1 LLDQA
6 QFSSLSVD
14 GQTAYNAESFGN
26 HNDQATF
33 NQDYVGQ
40 VTVVGDTITLFG
52 NVWKAFKLSSEYP
65 VTELTH
71 IQFSYI
77 HVNEAEGHAV
87 CVEEDLNE
95 DPFQG
100 THVRCIMLA
109 GKQFTTWKHVVR
121 RNLALG
127 RPATQVSP
135 YVNAALA
142 IDGNKNTYTD
152 TGLQNQPWWEVSIE
166 NTFVVTD
173 IIINSRF
180 DMYVDRLT
188 DFTITIRQN
197 SNVLYQKIFQG
208 DAVQIFHVKDIDM
221 NENLIYNDSG
231 PIYVGITLNKNNVP
245 HMLGEVEVYGNPRAN
260 QWAIFDVG
268 IGDLFRTPES
278 KIKYIAFIQD
288 NDAEPLV
295 GESIIKDIQLLEK
308 TTLSS
313 SLPLVSN

>member
-1 LLDQA
+1 MFDQA

-14 GQTAYNAESFGN
+14 GQTAYNAGSFGN

-33 NQDYVGQ
+33 NQDSVGQ
-40 VTVVGDTITLFG
+40 VTVVDDTITLFG
-52 NVWKAFKLSSEYP
+52 NVWKAFELSSEYT

-71 IQFSYI
+71 IQFSYK
-77 HVNEAEGHAV
+77 HLNEAEGHAI

-135 YVNAALA
+135 YTNAALA

-152 TGLQNQPWWEVSIE
+152 TGLQNQPWWEVSIA

-188 DFTITIRQN
+188 NFKITICQN
-197 SNVLYQKIFQG
+197 SNVLYQKFFQG
-208 DAVQIFHVKDIDM
+208 DAVQVFHVKDIDM

-231 PIYVGITLNKNNVP
+231 PIYVRITLNKDNVP

-268 IGDLFRTPES
+268 IGDLFRTPAS
-278 KIKYIAFIQD
+278 KIRYIAFIQD

>member
-1 LLDQA
+1 VYC
-6 QFSSLSVD
+6 QFA
-14 GQTAYNAESFGN
+14 GQPAYNAGSFGN
-26 HNDQATF
+26 HDDQATF
-33 NQDYVGQ
+33 NQDSVGQ
-40 VTVVGDTITLFG
+40 VTVVDDTITLFG
-52 NVWKAFKLSSEYP
+52 NVWKAFELSSEYP

-71 IQFSYI
+71 IKFSYK
-77 HVNEAEGHAV
+77 HVNEAEGHAI

-109 GKQFTTWKHVVR
+109 GKQFTTWNHVVR

-127 RPATQVSP
+127 RPATQSALNENE
-135 YVNAALA
+135 NAALA
-142 IDGNKNTYTD
+142 VDGNKNTYTD
-152 TGLQNQPWWEVSIE
+152 TGLQNQPWWSVTIE

-188 DFTITIRQN
+188 DFTITISQN
-197 SNVLYQKIFQG
+197 SHVLYQETFQG
-208 DAVQIFHVKDIDM
+208 DAVQVFHVTDIDIQE
-221 NENLIYNDSG
+221 NEILSNNY
-231 PIYVGITLNKNNVP
+231 PIQVMITLNMNNVP

-260 QWAIFDVG
+260 QWTSFDVG
-268 IGDLFRTPES
+268 IGDLFRTPAS
-278 KIKYIAFIQD
+278 KIRYIAFIQD

-295 GESIIKDIQLLEK
+295 GESSIKEIQLLEK

>member
-6 QFSSLSVD
+6 QFSSLSVN
-14 GQTAYNAESFGN
+14 GQTAYNAGSFGN

-33 NQDYVGQ
+33 NQDSVGQ
-40 VTVVGDTITLFG
+40 VTVVDDTITLFG
-52 NVWKAFKLSSEYP
+52 NVWKAFELSSGYI

-71 IQFSYI
+71 IQFSYK
-77 HVNEAEGHAV
+77 HVNEAEGHAI

-127 RPATQVSP
+127 RPATQSAP
-135 YVNAALA
+135 NENAALA
-142 IDGNKNTYTD
+142 VDGNKNTYTD
-152 TGLQNQPWWEVSIE
+152 TGLQNQPWWEVTIE

-188 DFTITIRQN
+188 DFSITISQN
-197 SNVLYQKIFQG
+197 SNVLYQETFQG

-221 NENLIYNDSG
+221 NKNLIYSDSG
-231 PIYVGITLNKNNVP
+231 PIIVRITLNKNNVP
-245 HMLGEVEVYGNPRAN
+245 HMLGEVEVYGTPRAN
-260 QWAIFDVG
+260 QWTSFVVG
-268 IGDLFRTPES
+268 IGELFRTPES
-278 KIKYIAFIQD
+278 RIRYIAFIQD

-295 GESIIKDIQLLEK
+295 GESMIKEIQLLEI
-308 TTLSS
+308 TTQSS
-313 SLPLVSN
+313 TLPLVSN

>member
-6 QFSSLSVD
+6 QFSSLSVA
-14 GQTAYNAESFGN
+14 GQFAHNAGSFGN
-26 HNDQATF
+26 HDDQATF
-33 NQDYVGQ
+33 NQDFVGQ
-40 VTVVGDTITLFG
+40 VSVVGDAITLFG
-52 NVWKAFKLSSEYP
+52 NAWKAFELSSQYT
-65 VTELTH
+65 VTKLTH
-71 IQFSYI
+71 IQFSYK

-87 CVEEDLNE
+87 CIEEDLNE

-127 RPATQVSP
+127 QPAIQSALNE
-135 YVNAALA
+135 NAALA
-142 IDGNKNTYTD
+142 VDGNKNTYTD
-152 TGLQNQPWWEVSIE
+152 TGHQNQPWWQVSIE

-188 DFTITIRQN
+188 DFTITISQN
-197 SNVLYQKIFQG
+197 SNVLYQKRFQG
-208 DAVQIFHVKDIDM
+208 DAVQVFHVKDIDIQ
-221 NENLIYNDSG
+221 ESLIYNGSG
-231 PIYVGITLNKNNVP
+231 RIYVRITLNKNNVP
-245 HMLGEVEVYGNPRAN
+245 HMLGEVEIYGNPRAN
-260 QWAIFDVG
+260 QWASFDVS

-295 GESIIKDIQLLEK
+295 GESIIKGIQLLEK
-308 TTLSS
+308 TTLST